1 MSSTVSNIV
10 QLAEIQSNDTHV
22 TGQEAIVR
30 LLQSRFKADQ
40 PYTQLGDHRLV
51 VVNPF
56 KPLDLLNDAT
66 LQAYGQHGYKDI
78 SPDRFA
84 PPEPHVYDMATR
96 VYLLMR
102 RRSENQAVILSGMTG
117 SGKSTTHHHLI
128 KELLYLSTHTRKE
141 EKTQNQILG
150 VHTIFEAFGSAAS
163 NTNETASYLG
173 QFQTLQFNERGRI
186 VGCNTSVFLLDKH
199 RISRSHTQQY
209 TIFYQLLAG
218 TTPDEKQAL
227 HMTHTNFNYLKQ
239 LNQRNSQRDQIGFN
253 DIKAAL
259 KVCGFKTKTVAQMCQ
274 LLAAILHLGNVQFVD
289 GNKHFVGGD
298 SSFSSFASPNTTSSN
313 STNTAA
319 GGHESCRIKNKE
331 ILVLVA
337 AALGVATSKLETTL
351 THKLKLIGNEFCSAF
366 LTTDT
371 ASQQRDALA
380 HTLYSVLVLWIMNA
394 LNQKFDTAANNANA
408 MLRTISILDTT
419 GFQLSTSTT
428 QRGRTFHDLCVNYTV
443 EQLHKYTLDRTLFPD
458 SATNA
463 ACQQDGIWP
472 NRIPMQ
478 IRSVPSP
485 LALFHGTNRNSF
497 ALIPLMNKESKR
509 FQAYALDATDSNLLS
524 VLFQKKRSSQNNPS
538 NDYTTL
544 LHPSTPSYSFAIRH
558 FDDSVSVDYSIDGF
572 LESNLDAIS
581 PDFLHLFKYNC
592 TNAFVHGLFEAN
604 SLAGWITDVHPRD
617 ARTVIKA
624 QLPVWPSSSTT
635 SDNSNKKI
643 TTREEI
649 KAAASTVVDDS
660 QKIELADV
668 SEEKQQQQQQPPKPR
683 APSLKRKKSVAA
695 TPPPA
700 SNIQSVFDQVV
711 HSVESLKQILDTMCL
726 SEIIHIRP
734 NDQQKPDAFDA
745 DFVQRQ
751 IQALRI
757 AELAVHAVHVDV
769 LYPYTQKQF
778 MSRYRH
784 LMDSYLQEEENSSS
798 SMTDLDDTIVDDDG
812 IGDDD
817 HEDQDIEKEDKVE
830 KQKQCIS
837 HWVQVM
843 KWTHQQ
849 IKFGKND
856 IWLTFDLWRNL
867 ENQVRTMEKEARLR
881 EKERLAAI
889 EAEKEAMR
897 QAAIEAALEAEEY
910 EAAQKAAAEAEAEA
924 EAAAQAA
931 EIAVIAADRWSS
943 DKNQFD
949 DDCRSDMTNED
960 DRTEIETH
968 FDQPGK
974 RSEWGDDDDDTRGI
988 AEGYGPNLDMSKM
1001 MEDYSVEPEEQV
1013 EEVNISSIR
1022 RWWARFVYFSTWW
1035 VPSFTLKYIGKMSR
1049 QDVQMAWREKV
1060 TLCLLIFAFSGSIIF
1075 FIVGLS
1081 QIICPGTKDLYSAED
1096 VTNHQTISDYWVSV
1110 RGTVYDMTKFVAT
1123 DHGTAAYMAGKSN
1136 LDPLAGRD
1144 LSYTFPPPL
1153 SVACAGLV
1161 SDPIITV
1168 TPNETVVLGPFVHFS
1183 GPQQPERS
1191 LDKLQDPYWLNKYF
1205 GPTMNIYKR
1214 GDLVIP
1220 MKQIKDD
1227 YSSWGRL
1234 IASIDDKVYDLTDYM
1249 ASARRYPS
1257 ASAGVPNYHYL
1268 DPSIETLFSKFGG
1281 KDATAEWNRYSA
1293 AMDEQTKIK
1302 NKACLD
1308 NVFYIGRL
1316 DYRESL
1322 KCTFVNYLLL
1332 SFAVVMSAVILVKFL
1347 AALQFGSAPTPED
1360 HDKFVICQV
1369 PCYTEDEE
1377 SLRKTI
1383 DSLTAMTYDDKH
1395 KLLFLIAD
1403 GMIIGSGNDKPTPR
1417 ILLDILGH
1425 DENDDPEAL
1434 MFKSIGE
1441 GSKQLNYG
1449 KVYSGVYQHEG
1460 HVVPYV
1466 VVVKVGKSSERA
1478 KPGNRGK
1485 RDSQIICMNFLN
1497 KVHFDSEMSPLEL
1510 EIFYHIKHIIGI
1522 EPRLYEYILMVD
1534 SDTEVY
1540 PDALNRLVSCMLH
1553 DSRII
1558 GLCGETE
1565 LGNEDRSWT
1574 TMIQVYEYYISHH
1587 LVKSFESLFG
1597 SVTCLPGCFCMYR
1610 IRTASK
1616 HQPLIVSP
1624 NVIHAYSDN
1633 QVDTLHKKNL
1643 LHLGEDRYLTTLM
1656 MKNFPQYKMM
1666 FTPYA
1671 KCRTVA
1677 PDQWRV
1683 LLSQRRRWINS
1694 TIHNLL
1700 ELILLQELCGFC
1712 CLSMR
1717 FVVLTDLIGTITLPS
1732 SVIYLIYLIYE
1743 VISGSGPI
1751 PTIALGMLAGAYGL
1765 QSLIFIFKRQWQHIG
1780 WMVIYMLAIPIFS
1793 FFIPLYA
1800 FWHFDDFSW
1809 GNTRVVVGDK
1819 KKQIIVTDDEKFD
1832 EKMIPLKKWA
1842 VYEQEMWETKT
1853 LRSEVTHSKCSVY
1866 SCDDDEMPSVYNR
1879 SYNDDHSLQSH
1890 PSFMTSSKSNSNHTI
1905 NSRYQLLPPLISSFS
1920 DNNSLGLDLSSVFRP
1935 NASPSAAAEDSNG
1948 MRREDIKVAMLPED
1962 NDIEKEIIRILTS
1975 SNLMTLTKKQV
1986 RDQLSKIF
1994 GVDLTIKKGFI
2005 NATIERLLEQDF

>member
-1 MSSTVSNIV
+1 
-10 QLAEIQSNDTHV
+10 
-22 TGQEAIVR
+22 
-30 LLQSRFKADQ
+30 
-40 PYTQLGDHRLV
+40 
-51 VVNPF
+51 
-56 KPLDLLNDAT
+56 
-66 LQAYGQHGYKDI
+66 
-78 SPDRFA
+78 
-84 PPEPHVYDMATR
+84 
-96 VYLLMR
+96 
-102 RRSENQAVILSGMTG
+102 
-117 SGKSTTHHHLI
+117 
-128 KELLYLSTHTRKE
+128 
-141 EKTQNQILG
+141 
-150 VHTIFEAFGSAAS
+150 
-163 NTNETASYLG
+163 
-173 QFQTLQFNERGRI
+173 
-186 VGCNTSVFLLDKH
+186 
-199 RISRSHTQQY
+199 
-209 TIFYQLLAG
+209 
-218 TTPDEKQAL
+218 
-227 HMTHTNFNYLKQ
+227 
-239 LNQRNSQRDQIGFN
+239 
-253 DIKAAL
+253 
-259 KVCGFKTKTVAQMCQ
+259 
-274 LLAAILHLGNVQFVD
+274 
-289 GNKHFVGGD
+289 
-298 SSFSSFASPNTTSSN
+298 
-313 STNTAA
+313 
-319 GGHESCRIKNKE
+319 
-331 ILVLVA
+331 
-337 AALGVATSKLETTL
+337 
-351 THKLKLIGNEFCSAF
+351 
-366 LTTDT
+366 
-371 ASQQRDALA
+371 
-380 HTLYSVLVLWIMNA
+380 
-394 LNQKFDTAANNANA
+394 
-408 MLRTISILDTT
+408 
-419 GFQLSTSTT
+419 
-428 QRGRTFHDLCVNYTV
+428 
-443 EQLHKYTLDRTLFPD
+443 
-458 SATNA
+458 
-463 ACQQDGIWP
+463 
-472 NRIPMQ
+472 
-478 IRSVPSP
+478 
-485 LALFHGTNRNSF
+485 
-497 ALIPLMNKESKR
+497 
-509 FQAYALDATDSNLLS
+509 
-524 VLFQKKRSSQNNPS
+524 
-538 NDYTTL
+538 
-544 LHPSTPSYSFAIRH
+544 
-558 FDDSVSVDYSIDGF
+558 
-572 LESNLDAIS
+572 
-581 PDFLHLFKYNC
+581 
-592 TNAFVHGLFEAN
+592 
-604 SLAGWITDVHPRD
+604 
-617 ARTVIKA
+617 
-624 QLPVWPSSSTT
+624 
-635 SDNSNKKI
+635 
-643 TTREEI
+643 
-649 KAAASTVVDDS
+649 
-660 QKIELADV
+660 
-668 SEEKQQQQQQPPKPR
+668 
-683 APSLKRKKSVAA
+683 
-695 TPPPA
+695 
-700 SNIQSVFDQVV
+700 
-711 HSVESLKQILDTMCL
+711 
-726 SEIIHIRP
+726 
-734 NDQQKPDAFDA
+734 
-745 DFVQRQ
+745 
-751 IQALRI
+751 
-757 AELAVHAVHVDV
+757 
-769 LYPYTQKQF
+769 
-778 MSRYRH
+778 
-784 LMDSYLQEEENSSS
+784 
-798 SMTDLDDTIVDDDG
+798 
-812 IGDDD
+812 
-817 HEDQDIEKEDKVE
+817 
-830 KQKQCIS
+830 
-837 HWVQVM
+837 
-843 KWTHQQ
+843 
-849 IKFGKND
+849 
-856 IWLTFDLWRNL
+856 
-867 ENQVRTMEKEARLR
+867 
-881 EKERLAAI
+881 
-889 EAEKEAMR
+889 
-897 QAAIEAALEAEEY
+897 
-910 EAAQKAAAEAEAEA
+910 
-924 EAAAQAA
+924 
-931 EIAVIAADRWSS
+931 
-943 DKNQFD
+943 
-949 DDCRSDMTNED
+949 
-960 DRTEIETH
+960 
-968 FDQPGK
+968 
-974 RSEWGDDDDDTRGI
+974 
-988 AEGYGPNLDMSKM
+988 M
-1001 MEDYSVEPEEQV
+1001 MEDYSVLPEEQV
-1013 EEVNISSIR
+1013 EEVSISGIR
-1022 RWWARFVYFSTWW
+1022 RWWARFVFFSTWW
-1035 VPSFTLKYIGKMSR
+1035 VPSFSLKYIGKMTR

-1060 TLCLLIFAFSGSIIF
+1060 TLCLMIFAFSGSIIF

-1161 SDPIITV
+1161 SDPTITV
-1168 TPNETVVLGPFVHFS
+1168 TPNETIVLGPFVHFS
-1183 GPQQPERS
+1183 GPQQPEKS
-1191 LDKLQDPYWLNKYF
+1191 LNKLRDPYWHSKYF
-1205 GPTMNIYKR
+1205 GPAMNIYKR

-1220 MKQIKDD
+1220 MKQIKNDF
-1227 YSSWGRL
+1227 SSWGRL

-1249 ASARRYPS
+1249 ASARRYPGAS
-1257 ASAGVPNYHYL
+1257 ASTGVPNYHYL
-1268 DPSIETLFSKFGG
+1268 DSSIETLFTKFGG

-1293 AMDEQTKIK
+1293 AMDEQTRTR

-1308 NVFYIGRL
+1308 NAFYIGRL

-1332 SFAVVMSAVILVKFL
+1332 SFAVVMSIVILVKFL
-1347 AALQFGSAPTPED
+1347 AALQFGSVPTPED

-1369 PCYTEDEE
+1369 PCYTEDKE

-1449 KVYSGVYQHEG
+1449 KVYSGVYHYEG

-1540 PDALNRLVSCMLH
+1540 PDALNRLISCMLH

-1694 TIHNLL
+1694 TVHNLL

-1717 FVVLTDLIGTITLPS
+1717 FVIMTDLIGTITLPS

-1780 WMVIYMLAIPIFS
+1780 WMIIYILAIPIFS

-1842 VYEQEMWETKT
+1842 VYEQELWETKT
-1853 LRSEVTHSKCSVY
+1853 LRSEVTNSKISVY
-1866 SCDDDEMPSVYNR
+1866 SHDDKIPSVHNK
-1879 SYNDDHSLQSH
+1879 SYNDVHSLQSH
-1890 PSFMTSSKSNSNHTI
+1890 PSVVTSKSNSNYTM

-1920 DNNSLGLDLSSVFRP
+1920 DNNSLGLDLSSVLRP
-1935 NASPSAAAEDSNG
+1935 KPASTPTAEDSDG
-1948 MRREDIKVAMLPED
+1948 MRNEETKIVMLPED
-1962 NDIEKEIIRILTS
+1962 NEIEREIIRILAN
-1975 SNLMTLTKKQV
+1975 SNLMTLTKKQG
-1986 RDQLSKIF
+1986 LFFLFIF
-1994 GVDLTIKKGFI
+1994 FSFF
-2005 NATIERLLEQDF
+2005 RM

>member
-1 MSSTVSNIV
+1 MKTTISNLIQLPEV
-10 QLAEIQSNDTHV
+10 QRHDTNS
-22 TGQEAIVR
+22 EESIVR
-30 LLQSRFKADQ
+30 LLQTRFKADQ
-40 PYTQLGDHRLV
+40 PYTQLGHHQLI
-51 VVNPF
+51 VVNPY
-56 KPLDLLNDAT
+56 KPLELLNDAT

-78 SPDRFA
+78 SPDGFSSNS
-84 PPEPHVYDMATR
+84 PEPHVYDMATR

-102 RRSENQAVILSGMTG
+102 RRAENQAIILSGMTG
-117 SGKSTTHHHLI
+117 SGKSTTHRHLI

-141 EKTQNQILG
+141 EKIQKQIIG
-150 VHTIFEAFGSAAS
+150 VNTIFESFGSASCSQNEDAS
-163 NTNETASYLG
+163 CLG
-173 QFQTLQFNERGRI
+173 QLQTLQFNERGRI
-186 VGCNTSVFLLDKH
+186 IGCSTFIFLLDKY
-199 RISRSHTQQY
+199 RISSRHIHQY
-209 TIFYQLLAG
+209 HIFYQLLAG
-218 TTPDEKQAL
+218 TTADEKQAL
-227 HMTHTNFNYLKQ
+227 HISHSNFNYLKHV
-239 LNQRNSQRDQIGFN
+239 NQRNQQRDLIGFN
-253 DIKAAL
+253 DIKASL
-259 KVCGFKTKTVAQMCQ
+259 KICGFKTKTVAQMCQ
-274 LLAAILHLGNVQFVD
+274 LLSAILHLGNVQFVD
-289 GNKHFVGGD
+289 GNKHHFGGNNSGANNTD
-298 SSFSSFASPNTTSSN
+298 SSNGAATGVTASSQ
-313 STNTAA
+313 
-319 GGHESCRIKNKE
+319 ESCRIKNKE
-331 ILVLVA
+331 ILTLVA

-351 THKLKLIGNEFCSAF
+351 THKSKLIGNEFCTAF

-380 HTLYSVLVLWIMNA
+380 QTLYAALVLWIMNA
-394 LNQKFDTAANNANA
+394 LNQKLSVTDASIKS
-408 MLRTISILDTT
+408 ISILDTT
-419 GFQLSTSTT
+419 GFQLMKNRSAGS
-428 QRGRTFHDLCVNYTV
+428 FHDLCVNYTG
-443 EQLHKYTLDRTLFPD
+443 EHLQRYIFNRTLNPD
-458 SATNA
+458 SVTNLERR
-463 ACQQDGIWP
+463 QDGVWP
-472 NRIPMQ
+472 NAPVIHIPAPL
-478 IRSVPSP
+478 SV
-485 LALFHGTNRNSF
+485 LFYHGNNNPF
-497 ALIPLMNKESKR
+497 ALVPFMNRESKR
-509 FQAYALDATDSNLLS
+509 FASYALDATDSNLLS
-524 VLFQKKRSSQNNPS
+524 VLFQKKKSTSNNP
-538 NDYTTL
+538 NHDYRAL
-544 LHPSTPSYSFAIRH
+544 INPSTPSHSFAIRH
-558 FDDSVSVDYSIDGF
+558 YDQNNIDYSVDGF
-572 LESNLDAIS
+572 LEFNLDSIS
-581 PDFLHLFKYNC
+581 PDFIHLFKYNC
-592 TNAFVHGLFEAN
+592 TNVFVHDLFDTSPQ
-604 SLAGWITDVHPRD
+604 SLAGWVTEIHPRD
-617 ARTVIKA
+617 ERTVIKA
-624 QLPVWPSSSTT
+624 QLPAWPNSTKDLPMPST
-635 SDNSNKKI
+635 
-643 TTREEI
+643 EE
-649 KAAASTVVDDS
+649 
-660 QKIELADV
+660 KIELEDTTT
-668 SEEKQQQQQQPPKPR
+668 EEDLIVKKPVVPAPP
-683 APSLKRKKSVAA
+683 
-695 TPPPA
+695 T
-700 SNIQSVFDQVV
+700 IQTVLDQVV
-711 HSVESLKQILDTMCL
+711 SGVDTLKELLNGMRI
-726 SEIIHIRP
+726 SEIIHLSP
-734 NDQQKPDAFDA
+734 NDQQKPDLFDA
-745 DFVQRQ
+745 AHMTQQLQVLKLDK
-751 IQALRI
+751 I
-757 AELAVHAVHVDV
+757 AKHAVNFDV
-769 LYPYTQKQF
+769 LYPYSQHDF
-778 MSRYRH
+778 LVRYRP
-784 LMDSYLQEEENSSS
+784 LMEVYLPDQDSEEEETKSRILEWIQVMQWS
-798 SMTDLDDTIVDDDG
+798 
-812 IGDDD
+812 
-817 HEDQDIEKEDKVE
+817 E
-830 KQKQCIS
+830 KQVC
-837 HWVQVM
+837 
-843 KWTHQQ
+843 
-849 IKFGKND
+849 FGKND
-856 IWLTFDLWRNL
+856 VWIAFDTWRTL
-867 ENQVRTMEKEARLR
+867 ENQVRTMEKESRLR

-889 EAEKEAMR
+889 EAEKEAIR
-897 QAAIEAALEAEEY
+897 QAAIAAAIEAEEY
-910 EAAQKAAAEAEAEA
+910 EAAQKAEAEA

-931 EIAVIAADRWSS
+931 EIAAIAADRWSS
-943 DKNQFD
+943 DKNPFD
-949 DDCRSDMTNED
+949 DDCRSDISNDD

-968 FDQPGK
+968 FDMSGK
-974 RSEWGDDDDDTRGI
+974 KSEWGDDDDSKGLS
-988 AEGYGPNLDMSKM
+988 EGFGPNLDMSKM
-1001 MEDYSVEPEEQV
+1001 MEDYSVHPEEQV
-1013 EEVNISSIR
+1013 EEVSITR
-1022 RWWARFVYFSTWW
+1022 IRHWWSRFVYFTTWW
-1035 VPSFTLKYIGKMSR
+1035 VPSVALKYVGKMTR
-1049 QDVQMAWREKV
+1049 EDVQMAWREKV
-1060 TLCLLIFAFSGSIIF
+1060 TLCILIFTFSASLIF
-1075 FIVGLS
+1075 FIVGLG

-1096 VTNHQTISDYWVSV
+1096 VTNHQTISDYWVSI
-1110 RGTVYDMTKFVAT
+1110 RGKVYDVSKFVAT
-1123 DHGTAAYMAGKSN
+1123 DHGTNVYMAGKSN

-1161 SDPIITV
+1161 TDPAVTI
-1168 TPNETVVLGPFVHFS
+1168 TPNETIVLGPFVHFS
-1183 GPQQPERS
+1183 GPQQTEKS
-1191 LDKLQDPYWLNKYF
+1191 LDKLRDPYWLSTYF
-1205 GPTMNIYKR
+1205 GPTMNGFKR

-1220 MKQIKDD
+1220 MKQIKGD
-1227 YSSWGRL
+1227 YLSWGRL
-1234 IASIDDKVYDLTDYM
+1234 IASIDEKVYDLTDYM

-1257 ASAGVPNYHYL
+1257 NNDGVPNFHYL
-1268 DPSIETLFSKFGG
+1268 DPKIETLFTKFGG
-1281 KDATAEWNRYSA
+1281 KDATAEWNKYSA
-1293 AMDEQTKIK
+1293 SMDDATRIR

-1322 KCTFVNYLLL
+1322 RCTFVNYLLL
-1332 SFAVVMSAVILVKFL
+1332 SFAVMMSLVILVKFL

-1403 GMIIGSGNDKPTPR
+1403 GMIIGSGNDRPTPR

-1425 DENDDPEAL
+1425 NEDDDPEAL

-1510 EIFYHIKHIIGI
+1510 EIYYHIKHIIGI
-1522 EPRLYEYILMVD
+1522 DPALYEYILMVD

-1540 PDALNRLVSCMLH
+1540 PDALNRLISCMLH

-1558 GLCGETE
+1558 GICGETE

-1677 PDQWRV
+1677 PDEWRV

-1717 FVVLTDLIGTITLPS
+1717 FVVMTDLIGTITLPS
-1732 SVIYLIYLIYE
+1732 SVIYLIYLMYE
-1743 VISGSGPI
+1743 VISGAGPV

-1780 WMVIYMLAIPIFS
+1780 WMVIYILAIPIFS

-1819 KKQIIVTDDEKFD
+1819 KKQIIVTDDEKFED
-1832 EKMIPLKKWA
+1832 KMIPLKKWA

-1853 LRSEVTHSKCSVY
+1853 LRSEVTTTNKSIAYSYDDSKKARSIASSTHRRHHHHHHRHHHHHNHEQTYDTKTLRSHSSIITDNTN
-1866 SCDDDEMPSVYNR
+1866 SN
-1879 SYNDDHSLQSH
+1879 N
-1890 PSFMTSSKSNSNHTI
+1890 TASSK
-1905 NSRYQLLPPLISSFS
+1905 YQLLPPLITSFS
-1920 DNNSLGLDLSSVFRP
+1920 DEDTLGQFSVDLSAVLRP
-1935 NASPSAAAEDSNG
+1935 KAEESSRSTAQATG
-1948 MRREDIKVAMLPED
+1948 SSEARMVMLPED
-1962 NDIEKEIIRILTS
+1962 DEIEREIHRILIS

-1986 RDQLSKIF
+1986 RDQLSLLF

-2005 NATIERLLEQDF
+2005 NTSIERLLEKDTQQ